1 MEKRLDTLWAL
12 GIGFRRKR
20 CQFTLDVTFAEPQK
34 GTRISEVFFEL
45 YPDLPSQNGFVSVR
59 SELLRE
65 VISHLV
71 QVEAG
76 ESSFIKIL
84 EQFADYQSPQDS
96 YHETDIILM
105 VLYQF
110 QRNKK

>member
-1 MEKRLDTLWAL
+1 MEKRLDTLWSL
-12 GIGFRRKR
+12 GIGISRKR
-20 CQFTLDVTFAEPQK
+20 CQFTLDVTFAVPQK

-84 EQFADYQSPQDS
+84 EQFAD
-96 YHETDIILM
+96 
-105 VLYQF
+105 
-110 QRNKK
+110 